1 MIYARNS
8 DNKYGFISLILRDL
22 HLLFK
27 QRMLPEKKE
36 RIKLDFHNIGN
47 MKNCKSKLQEKCNFL
62 RQHGKNPMQV
72 QIVKII
78 RKSAEKYRGQSSPDS
93 DMKNAVSWPETARVA
108 IMQSP
113 LNPAGGI
120 LNLIGATRGKLCEK
134 SRPVSRRLS
143 QNSFI
148 PLRHIRKYVQWPP
161 RRICLQEPLWSL
173 VRPDPVD
180 RLFSELAGR
189 TLRAHRCFHRFRP
202 ERREFRTVFLPESFC
217 TAFPARPADAGEI
230 IVSIP
235 NCLTLGCDGFP
246 EIREFSFRFRTLH
259 ADAFR

>member
-1 MIYARNS
+1 
-8 DNKYGFISLILRDL
+8 
-22 HLLFK
+22 
-27 QRMLPEKKE
+27 
-36 RIKLDFHNIGN
+36 
-47 MKNCKSKLQEKCNFL
+47 MKNCKSKLQEKCNFFQ
-62 RQHGKNPMQV
+62 QHGKNPMQV

-93 DMKNAVSWPETARVA
+93 NMKNAVGWPETARVA
-108 IMQSP
+108 IMQSAP
-113 LNPAGGI
+113 NPAGGI

-134 SRPVSRRLS
+134 SRPVRGRLS

-148 PLRHIRKYVQWPP
+148 QPRHIRKYVQWPP

-189 TLRAHRCFHRFRP
+189 ALRAHRCFHRFRP
-202 ERREFRTVFLPESFC
+202 ERREFRTVFLRESFC
-217 TAFPARPADAGEI
+217 TAFPARPADAGKI

-235 NCLTLGCDGFP
+235 DCLTLGCDGFP
-246 EIREFSFRFRTLH
+246 ELRVFSFRFRTLH